1 MTDLAAFWMGLF
13 FGVIIF
19 RLLLFLL
26 KAGVSPSVDEPAESV
41 EASLLLYLE
50 LVSRVVLRKVAV

>member
-1 MTDLAAFWMGLF
+1 MF

-19 RLLLFLL
+19 RLLFFLL